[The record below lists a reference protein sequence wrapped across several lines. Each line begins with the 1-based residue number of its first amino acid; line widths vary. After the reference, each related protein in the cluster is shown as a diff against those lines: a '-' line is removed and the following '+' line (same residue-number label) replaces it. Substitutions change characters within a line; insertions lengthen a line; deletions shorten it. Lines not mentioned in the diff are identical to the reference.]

1 MGELRFVSRTLED
14 HELRRLRAQA
24 FSEGLV
30 VERDGLS
37 VFGLGVARHLR
48 LPNGLQDPAALDN
61 VVRELRAIRPR
72 GSTES
77 GEPRPAG
84 VGRRELP
91 ADAGELPV
99 AMGAFKFLPAGSA
112 DLVVPVVAVIARA
125 GAPATAVVTGEEAG
139 FGPLDD
145 LLLARSEADEPP
157 PDAFVLRS
165 ARPHDDFRRR
175 VADAVGEVRSGRL
188 EKVVMAREVV
198 VEANRPFHQADLLE
212 RLRSLHPSCMTFALG
227 GFLGASPELL
237 VRRDGRLVESHPL
250 AGTAPRSGDPE
261 ADRRTESALINSPKE
276 RAEHRAVVA
285 AIAAAL
291 SPATDELEVPE
302 RPEIVELR
310 NVSHLGTR
318 ISGTLSLGPEGRVAT
333 ALDVLAL
340 MHPTPAVAGTPLD
353 LALDYLEKAEEL
365 DRDRYAG
372 AAGWVSADGDG
383 EWYVGIRCALV
394 DDRTARLFAGVG
406 IVSDSDPAA
415 ELAETQLKLQAFLA
429 AAVRP

>member
-1 MGELRFVSRTLED
+1 
-14 HELRRLRAQA
+14 
-24 FSEGLV
+24 
-30 VERDGLS
+30 
-37 VFGLGVARHLR
+37 
-48 LPNGLQDPAALDN
+48 
-61 VVRELRAIRPR
+61 
-72 GSTES
+72 
-77 GEPRPAG
+77 
-84 VGRRELP
+84 
-91 ADAGELPV
+91 
-99 AMGAFKFLPAGSA
+99 MGAFKFLPVRPTE
-112 DLVVPVVAVIARA
+112 LVVPVVSVIARP
-125 GAPATAVVTGEEAG
+125 GAPATAVVTGEG
-139 FGPLDD
+139 GGLGPLED
-145 LLLARSEADEPP
+145 LLLAPRVVEDPP
-157 PDAFVLRS
+157 PDAFTLRS

-198 VEANRPFHQADLLE
+198 VEANRPFRQADLLE

-237 VRRDGRLVESHPL
+237 VRRHGRHVESHPL
-250 AGTAPRSGDPE
+250 AGTSPRSGDPE
-261 ADRRTESALINSPKE
+261 ADRRTEDALLNSPKE
-276 RAEHRAVVA
+276 RAEHRAVVE

-318 ISGTLSLGPEGRVAT
+318 ISGTLATGPEGRVPT
-333 ALDVLAL
+333 ALDVVAL
-340 MHPTPAVAGTPLD
+340 IHPTPAVAGTPLD
-353 LALDYLEKAEEL
+353 LALDYLDKAEDL

-372 AAGWVSADGDG
+372 AAGWVRSDGDG
-383 EWYVGIRCALV
+383 EWYLGIRCALV

-406 IVSDSDPAA
+406 IVGDSDPAA